1 MMTPK
6 EFYKEHYPEEFSDSV
21 VIRVSKL
28 DQDLFAYYL
37 DTLTSNSK
45 ESEFEDFC
53 RRIAQNEICPNLI
66 PHTGPTGG
74 GDSKV
79 DSETYPVSEY
89 ISEKWYYG
97 SPSAGKERWAFA
109 ISAKHDWKPKVKSD
123 VTKIIKVNADQGRN
137 YTRIFFMSNQYI
149 PDKKRADAEDELRK
163 EFSID
168 VRILDR
174 NWFIDKVIGNR
185 DNTRIAVETLHLS
198 DNFLDEIKIGAKDA
212 LRQQQFDANEQ
223 RMLAADV
230 KASELVKL
238 SLENVMLARE
248 LEYPYEKVKGLI
260 HRGER
265 MADTYGLTIDK
276 ATAIY
281 EASRTIFWWYDD
293 PDEYVR
299 LYEEYERLATST
311 KNIHLFQNLITMW
324 MNLYR
329 LSADKILAKSGTDAD
344 SSQRYASDP
353 LELASFYNAR
363 EHLKVIQEEY
373 NYYISDATKP
383 NTILEANASYF
394 PVRVFT
400 GDPLDDII
408 DDLIKLLDQSELHID
423 LNLENIFKMVVEL
436 PIFSAS
442 NKYDALFEKAV
453 SVAST
458 KKEKQSA
465 AIMLVER
472 AEAIENEQPYKAIS
486 YYSRTLMSLYNN
498 ENKSLFIK
506 VIFHLAKLFESE
518 NLLWAAR
525 NFYIFDFCLCLNQY
539 MKYGEMSPAM
549 IASASAL
556 KYVEL
561 QLGHVINSLIFDR
574 FLRIAKSLYPQE
586 IPNAEEEDRHYDA
599 LLGIQIFKTPHETE
613 MHLLQLPEYLENNGY
628 IFSNI
633 ALNYDLGHYN
643 EALLQEY
650 GGSKDKV
657 DSFIGMWQNQPVLE
671 QMKAQP
677 WYGVEGSLAFETS
690 VLGCNIYV
698 DADGP
703 FSHGEL
709 EIGSSVL
716 ACIES
721 FFGTA
726 VSQHLISITGKIHVH
741 LQHVPEQQSFALC
754 EVGPVSNCITMKFG
768 DYDSTA
774 ILKQQE
780 DFSNCIVSLIATIC
794 DLMFNDDTSVEKF
807 KALVESDEIFQRTA
821 SFANS
826 VFIAIETLGI
836 NVFSYEKL
844 VEDCDATS
852 MLLDHKPI
860 YTSESVKPKAA
871 TDHTTVEHH
880 KVIFDKIPDD
890 IHQDISSNSEVQTSS
905 VINLGAWDQSHWCGL
920 LFLNPS
926 YIHGIALLFEN
937 ESCQYIFQ
945 EWIRD
950 IGAYDKEDIIGIRVI
965 KKYDKLH
972 PYWYRVAI
980 GDQKMPDVKGPKLFM
995 SPVRFQNME
1004 AESNNNIDM
1013 YELASSNW
1021 KQFKLF
1027 PAIIDKKTEQP
1038 KLFYELAITK
1048 NISSIRI
1055 ENEWDISEPDLI
1067 EISAVLPS
1075 DDPVVLTNNKSPILN
1090 IIETKKQL
1098 LKNKALTNK

>member
-1 MMTPK
+1 MMTPR
-6 EFYKEHYPEEFSDSV
+6 EFYKERYPEEFSDSV

-28 DQDLFAYYL
+28 DQDFFAYYL
-37 DTLTSNSK
+37 DTLTSNNK
-45 ESEFEDFC
+45 ENEFEDFC
-53 RRIAQNEICPNLI
+53 RRIAQSEICPNLI

-89 ISEKWYYG
+89 ISEKWYCG

-109 ISAKHDWKPKVKSD
+109 ISAKRDWKPKIKSD

-137 YTRIFFMSNQYI
+137 YTKIFFMSNQFI
-149 PDKKRADAEDELRK
+149 PDKKRAEAEDELRK

-174 NWFIDKVIGNR
+174 SWFIDKVIGNR

-198 DNFLDEIKIGAKDA
+198 ENFLDEIKTGAKDT
-212 LRQQQFDANEQ
+212 LRQQQFEANEQ
-223 RMLAADV
+223 RMQASDV
-230 KASELVKL
+230 KSSELVKL
-238 SLENVMLARE
+238 SLENVTLARE

-260 HRGER
+260 RRSER
-265 MADTYGLTIDK
+265 IANTYGLTIDK
-276 ATAIY
+276 ASAIY
-281 EASRTIFWWYDD
+281 EASRTVFWWYDD

-299 LYEEYERLATST
+299 FYEEYERLATST

-324 MNLYR
+324 MNLY
-329 LSADKILAKSGTDAD
+329 K
-344 SSQRYASDP
+344 
-353 LELASFYNAR
+353 AR

-373 NYYISDATKP
+373 NHYISDASKP
-383 NTILEANASYF
+383 NTILEANAAYF
-394 PVRVFT
+394 PIRVFT
-400 GDPLDDII
+400 GDPLDEII
-408 DDLIKLLDQSELHID
+408 DDLIKLLDQSDLHID
-423 LNLENIFKMVVEL
+423 LNLENIFKMIVEV

-453 SVAST
+453 SVASA

-465 AIMLVER
+465 AIMLVKR
-472 AEAIENEQPYKAIS
+472 AETIENEQPYKAIS
-486 YYSRTLMSLYNN
+486 YYSRTLISLYNN
-498 ENKSLFIK
+498 ENKGLFIK

-525 NFYIFDFCLCLNQY
+525 NFYIFDFCLCMNQY

-574 FLRIAKSLYPQE
+574 FLGITKSLYPQE
-586 IPNAEEEDRHYDA
+586 IPNTENEDRHYDA

-657 DSFIGMWQNQPVLE
+657 DSFIGMWQNQPALE

-677 WYGVEGSLAFETS
+677 WYGVEGSLEFETS

-741 LQHVPEQQSFALC
+741 LQHVPGQQSFALC

-768 DYDSTA
+768 DYDSAA

-780 DFSNCIVSLIATIC
+780 DFSNCIVSLIASIC
-794 DLMFNDDTSVEKF
+794 DLMFNDDTSIEKF

-852 MLLDHKPI
+852 MLLDNKPI
-860 YTSESVKPKAA
+860 YKTSESAKSEAA

-890 IHQDISSNSEVQTSS
+890 IRQDISSNSEVQTSS
-905 VINLGAWDQSHWCGL
+905 VINLGAWDQSHWRGL
-920 LFLNPS
+920 LFLNPGC
-926 YIHGIALLFEN
+926 IHGIALLFEN

-950 IGAYDKEDIIGIRVI
+950 IGAYDKNDIIGIRVI

-980 GDQKMPDVKGPKLFM
+980 GDQKMPEGKGPKLFM

-1004 AESNNNIDM
+1004 AENTNNIDM

-1021 KQFKLF
+1021 EQFKLF
-1027 PAIIDKKTEQP
+1027 PAIIDKKTGQP
-1038 KLFYELAITK
+1038 KLFNELAITK
-1048 NISSIRI
+1048 NISSIKI

-1075 DDPVVLTNNKSPILN
+1075 DDPVALTDNKSHILD
-1090 IIETKKQL
+1090 IIEMKKQMSHD
-1098 LKNKALTNK
+1098 KP

>member
-1 MMTPK
+1 MMTPR
-6 EFYKEHYPEEFSDSV
+6 EFYKERYPEEFSDSV

-28 DQDLFAYYL
+28 DQDFFAYYL
-37 DTLTSNSK
+37 DTLTSNNK
-45 ESEFEDFC
+45 ENEFEDFC
-53 RRIAQNEICPNLI
+53 RRIAQSEICPNLI

-89 ISEKWYYG
+89 ISEKWYCG

-109 ISAKHDWKPKVKSD
+109 ISAKRDWKPKIKSD

-137 YTRIFFMSNQYI
+137 YTKIFFMSNQFI
-149 PDKKRADAEDELRK
+149 PDKKRAEAEDELRK

-174 NWFIDKVIGNR
+174 SWFIDKVIGNR

-198 DNFLDEIKIGAKDA
+198 ENFLDEIKTGAKDA
-212 LRQQQFDANEQ
+212 VRQQQFEANEQ
-223 RMLAADV
+223 RMQASDV
-230 KASELVKL
+230 KSSELVKL
-238 SLENVMLARE
+238 SLENVTLARE

-260 HRGER
+260 RRSER
-265 MADTYGLTIDK
+265 IANTYGLTIDK
-276 ATAIY
+276 ASAIY
-281 EASRTIFWWYDD
+281 EASRTVFWWYDD

-299 LYEEYERLATST
+299 FYEEYERLATST

-324 MNLYR
+324 MNLYK
-329 LSADKILAKSGTDAD
+329 LSADKVLAKMNTDVD
-344 SSQRYASDP
+344 SSQRYDNDP
-353 LELASFYNAR
+353 LALASFYNAR
-363 EHLKVIQEEY
+363 EHLKVIQKEY
-373 NYYISDATKP
+373 NHYISDASKP
-383 NTILEANASYF
+383 NTILEANVAYF
-394 PVRVFT
+394 PIRVFT
-400 GDPLDDII
+400 GDPLDEII
-408 DDLIKLLDQSELHID
+408 DDLIKLLDQSDLHID
-423 LNLENIFKMVVEL
+423 LNLENIFKMIVEV

-453 SVAST
+453 SVASA

-465 AIMLVER
+465 AIMLVKR
-472 AEAIENEQPYKAIS
+472 AETIENEQPYKAIS
-486 YYSRTLMSLYNN
+486 YYSRTLISLYNN
-498 ENKSLFIK
+498 ENKDLLIK

-525 NFYIFDFCLCLNQY
+525 NFYIFDFCLCMNQY

-574 FLRIAKSLYPQE
+574 FLGITKSLYPQE
-586 IPNAEEEDRHYDA
+586 IPNTENEDRHYDA
-599 LLGIQIFKTPHETE
+599 LLGIQIFRTPHETE
-613 MHLLQLPEYLENNGY
+613 TYLLQLPEYLKNNGY

-633 ALNYDLGHYN
+633 ALNYDFGHYN
-643 EALLQEY
+643 EVLLQEY
-650 GGSKDKV
+650 GGSKDNV
-657 DSFIGMWQNQPVLE
+657 DSFIGKWQNQPALE

-677 WYGVEGSLAFETS
+677 WYGVEGSLEFETS
-690 VLGCNIYV
+690 VLGCHIYV

-709 EIGSSVL
+709 EISSSVL

-726 VSQHLISITGKIHVH
+726 VSQQLVSITGKITVH
-741 LQHVPEQQSFALC
+741 LQHVPGQQPFALC
-754 EVGPVSNCITMKFG
+754 EVGPVSNYITMKFG
-768 DYDSTA
+768 DYDSSA

-780 DFSNCIVSLIATIC
+780 DFSNCILSLIASIC
-794 DLMFNDDTSVEKF
+794 DLMFNDDNSIEKF
-807 KALVESDEIFQRTA
+807 KALVESDEIFQRTE

-844 VEDCDATS
+844 VEDCDVTS
-852 MLLDHKPI
+852 MLLDHKPM
-860 YTSESVKPKAA
+860 YSSENEKSEA
-871 TDHTTVEHH
+871 TTNHTTVEHS
-880 KVIFDKIPDD
+880 KIIFEKIPDA
-890 IHQDISSNSEVQTSS
+890 IRQDISSNSEIQTSS
-905 VINLGAWDQSHWCGL
+905 VINLGAWDQSHWRGL

-950 IGAYDKEDIIGIRVI
+950 IGTYDKEDIIGIRVI

-980 GDQKMPDVKGPKLFM
+980 GDQRMPDGKGLKLFM

-1004 AESNNNIDM
+1004 AENSNNIDM
-1013 YELASSNW
+1013 YESVSSNW

-1027 PAIIDKKTEQP
+1027 PAIIDKKTGQP

-1075 DDPVVLTNNKSPILN
+1075 DDPVVLTDNKSHILD
-1090 IIETKKQL
+1090 IIETKKQMQ
-1098 LKNKALTNK
+1098 NKP